1 MNKMSCQFKSYLEN
15 ESFSRTCA
23 MAFLLPL
30 NPSVDEMMEI
40 KTIVSEAVSNA
51 IIHGYDGREDEIINL
66 EIGYD
71 HNRLVTILVSDKG
84 VGIEDVDMALQPLYT
99 TKGILERSGMGL
111 TIIQSFSDSFEII
124 SNVKEGTTLVIQK
137 QLGKSFE

>member
-1 MNKMSCQFKSYLEN
+1 MNKMSCQFKSCLEN

-23 MAFLLPL
+23 MSFLLPL

-51 IIHGYDGREDEIINL
+51 IIHGYDGREDEIIHL